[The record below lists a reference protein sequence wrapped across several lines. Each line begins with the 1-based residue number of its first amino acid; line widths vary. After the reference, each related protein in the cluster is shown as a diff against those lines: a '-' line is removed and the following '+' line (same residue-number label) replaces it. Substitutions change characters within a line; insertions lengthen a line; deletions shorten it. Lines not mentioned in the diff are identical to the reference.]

1 MFLIDWIL
9 GKFNYYKFYKVDMD
23 AVFAELDKEYTKPA
37 VKKRPARKVAAKKPT
52 VKKATTAKK
61 KA

>member
-9 GKFNYYKFYKVDMD
+9 GKFNYYKFYKVDID
-23 AVFAELDKEYTKPA
+23 TVFAEMDKQYAKPVTK
-37 VKKRPARKVAAKKPT
+37 KPARKVVTKKPT

>member
-23 AVFAELDKEYTKPA
+23 AVFSEIDRQYAKPA
-37 VKKRPARKVAAKKPT
+37 TKKPASKVAAKKPT